1 MPSRRARAAL
11 DLVRAAAAV
20 VGARRIVARRPVG
33 ELVERTKL
41 DTELWS
47 DRGGQK
53 PIGPADQRRVERWSV
68 AVDRAMRWLPG
79 DAACLVRAS
88 ALRALLAAN
97 GVPAAVRI
105 GVRRGLLG
113 FAAHAWVEVHGT
125 PIAEPDG
132 LAGAF
137 SSLDGVT
144 LR

>member
-1 MPSRRARAAL
+1 M
-11 DLVRAAAAV
+11 
-20 VGARRIVARRPVG
+20 
-33 ELVERTKL
+33 
-41 DTELWS
+41 
-47 DRGGQK
+47 
-53 PIGPADQRRVERWSV
+53 GPADQRRVERWSV

-97 GVPAAVRI
+97 GLPAAAVRI
-105 GVRRGLLG
+105 GVRRGSFG

-132 LAGAF
+132 LVGAF